1 MGDVFKEQLVK
12 AKPTTK
18 DTMQRVLIIVAAV
31 IIGAVGFIFGG
42 AMFGPLVVLGAGWG
56 ALYLNAF
63 FKKEYEYSLTN
74 HEVDIDV
81 IYNKQRRKRV
91 MSIDLKQIN
100 VMASIK
106 DDKYQSEIERGQK
119 IIDASNGE
127 GTKDTYAIVVGK
139 DGQTLRVL
147 VTPNEDMLNLMHKQ
161 APNKIHKIRF

>member
-12 AKPTTK
+12 AKPSTQ
-18 DTMQRVLIIVAAV
+18 DTMKKAGIIIGA
-31 IIGAVGFIFGG
+31 ILIGAVGFMLGG
-42 AMFGPLVVLGAGWG
+42 ALFGPIIVVAAGWG
-56 ALYLNAF
+56 AIYLSAF

-74 HEVDIDV
+74 HELDIDV
-81 IYNKQRRKRV
+81 IYNKQRRKRL

-119 IIDASNGE
+119 IIDTSNGE
-127 GTKDTYAIVVGK
+127 GTKDTYAVVFGQ

-147 VTPNEDMLNLMHKQ
+147 VTPNEDLLNLMHKQ
-161 APNKIHKIRF
+161 APNKIHKTRL